1 MTSEPPPSS
10 SPPPPRF
17 RSKVRGYDNVEVDR
31 TISDLLAEQKRLTE
45 ERASLQA
52 RLDALGESDLTAEL
66 TAVSKDTADILEAA
80 KRAAA
85 GMRDRAAADAA
96 RWRQEATEAAS
107 GSIEQAAADAE
118 TMRRSAWD
126 IGTQLL
132 ADADAEMAGQRSEL
146 ERETVDRRAVSERE
160 AHQHLA
166 NARSEAEAIV
176 SRARTTAEEA
186 LEEARRRHDE
196 IGEQIRSSIEQAEG
210 KVRGLE
216 ERRAELTAEAEKAEA
231 DLQALDDEIAAR
243 RQRLEVVD
251 LEIPGEIGAGER
263 LGFRLIPVQSHAEEP
278 PSAIT
283 EEQRQVDA
291 LTMADEVRRLRRQ
304 SDHSPETAAA
314 EETTPAAHT
323 PPSETQAVS
332 PLEPAP
338 PEEAAK
344 EHPPVEAAPAS
355 TEEEEPEA
363 IPETAVAGPGPVP
376 AEASE
381 SIAGLPGRDDLAP
394 LFAALRVPGPAAEDE
409 PASSSERVKSPVTT
423 HTAEIAA
430 EDRAALELRDQ
441 LLLPITNRVLRD
453 LKRQLTEA
461 QNLALEQ
468 LRLSNDPWLPD
479 TEDLEARLHPDLTV
493 LAQEAFGAGHVG
505 AVSLAGIEATRPR
518 PHPEDLP
525 DPTVQLASDLAAE
538 LAVASGDGRQASS
551 AISRVYRQWRTDEVE
566 RRVRTQAIAA
576 YHRGLRRALLEANPE
591 SVLRVV
597 PSGRIRPECAAAAAA
612 GPFPADGAVP
622 GLGDLPPI
630 AVDCGCTVVPAG

>member
-1 MTSEPPPSS
+1 M
-10 SPPPPRF
+10 
-17 RSKVRGYDNVEVDR
+17 RGYDTVEVDR

-126 IGTQLL
+126 TGTQLL

-216 ERRAELTAEAEKAEA
+216 ERRAELAAEAEKAEA

-314 EETTPAAHT
+314 GETTPAAHT

-344 EHPPVEAAPAS
+344 EHPPVEAAPAA

-363 IPETAVAGPGPVP
+363 IPETGVAGPGPVP

-394 LFAALRVPGPAAEDE
+394 LFAALRVPDPAAEDE

-479 TEDLEARLHPDLTV
+479 TERSGGAAPSRSDRPCSGSVRRRARRCRQPRRDRGHHDPDPIRRI
-493 LAQEAFGAGHVG
+493 FP
-505 AVSLAGIEATRPR
+505 TRPS
-518 PHPEDLP
+518 
-525 DPTVQLASDLAAE
+525 QLASDLAAE
-538 LAVASGDGRQASS
+538 LAVASSDGRQASS

-566 RRVRTQAIAA
+566 RRVRTHAIAA

-597 PSGRIRPECAAAAAA
+597 PSGRIRPECAEAVAA
-612 GPFPADGAVP
+612 GPFPCGWVP
-622 GLGDLPPI
+622 CPVSANCPRSPS
-630 AVDCGCTVVPAG
+630 DCGCTVVPAG